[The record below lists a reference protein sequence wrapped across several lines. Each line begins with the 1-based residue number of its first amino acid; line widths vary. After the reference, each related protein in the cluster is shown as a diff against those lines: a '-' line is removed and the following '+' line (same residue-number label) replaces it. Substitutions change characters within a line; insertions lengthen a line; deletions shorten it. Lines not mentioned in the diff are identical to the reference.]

1 MDIIKILGIGMT
13 AAMLAVL
20 LKGYKPELAMQI
32 SLAAAALIFV
42 MAVPYL
48 RSAVSMF
55 QDIAAQVGMD
65 NRLIGIVIKIIGIA
79 YLAQFGA
86 ELCKDAGE
94 GAIASKIELA
104 GKLIIMTMSMPIM
117 YKLLALVNDIV
128 SLNGR

>member
-1 MDIIKILGIGMT
+1 MDMIKILGIGMT
-13 AAMLAVL
+13 AAVLAVL
-20 LKGYKPELAMQI
+20 VKGYKPELAIQI
-32 SLAAAALIFV
+32 SLAAAVLIFV

-48 RSAVSMF
+48 RSTVAMF
-55 QDIAAQVGMD
+55 QDIAAQVGID
-65 NRLIGIVIKIIGIA
+65 SRFIGIVVKIIGIA

-128 SLNGR
+128 SLK

>member
-1 MDIIKILGIGMT
+1 MDIIKILGIGMA

-20 LKGYKPELAMQI
+20 VKGYKPELAMPI
-32 SLAAAALIFV
+32 SLAAAVLIFV

-48 RSAVSMF
+48 RSTIAMF
-55 QDIAAQVGMD
+55 QDISAQLGVD
-65 NRLIGIVIKIIGIA
+65 SRFIEIIIKIIGVA

-94 GAIASKIELA
+94 GAIASKVELA

-117 YKLLALVNDIV
+117 YKLLALVNDII
-128 SLNGR
+128 SLNVR

>member
-1 MDIIKILGIGMT
+1 MDMIKILGVGMT

-20 LKGYKPELAMQI
+20 VKGYKPELAMQI
-32 SLAAAALIFV
+32 SLAAAALIFI

-48 RSAVSMF
+48 RSTVAMF
-55 QDIAAQVGMD
+55 RDIAAQVGID
-65 NRLIGIVIKIIGIA
+65 SRFIGIVVKIIGIA

-94 GAIASKIELA
+94 GAVASKIELA

-128 SLNGR
+128 SLK